1 MGNPNT
7 IQNNRSEWS
16 EWDWSSKGEEWS
28 NTPEWKQSLLTHVL
42 LPRLKKDINILEIG
56 PGAGRWTETLLQY
69 ARQLTVVDLVPK
81 CIELCKE
88 RFKDF
93 KHIHYHVNDGKD
105 LSFVPSHSIDFIWSW
120 DVFVHIKKEDIRDYI
135 KQFSRIM
142 APGAKA
148 IIHHSKNGSSN
159 IGWRSDMTQDLM
171 RIYCEEFGLNLV
183 EQFDSWDNHSVHIW
197 PNLAPHAGPDI
208 TSVISK
214 P

>member
-28 NTPEWKQSLLTHVL
+28 NTPEWKQSLLVHVL
-42 LPRLKKDINILEIG
+42 LLHLKKEINILEIG

-69 ARQLTVVDLVPK
+69 AKNLTVVDLVPK
-81 CIELCKE
+81 CIELCQE
-88 RFKDF
+88 RFKEF
-93 KHIHYHVNDGKD
+93 KHIDYHINDGKD
-105 LSFVPSHSIDFIWSW
+105 LSFVPDHSIHFIWSW
-120 DVFVHIKKEDIRDYI
+120 DVFVHIKKEDIRDYV
-135 KQFSRIM
+135 KQFARIM

-148 IIHHSKNGSSN
+148 IIHHSKNGTSN

-171 RIYCEEFGLNLV
+171 RIFCEEFGLNII
-183 EQFDSWDNHSVHIW
+183 EQFDSWDNNSVHIW
-197 PNLAPHAGPDI
+197 PNLPPHAGPDI
-208 TSVISK
+208 TSVITK